1 MSPQKREAADR
12 AMQQL
17 GEQGGQKPQR
27 DHRAWARKILS
38 SPKGRSPAVIR
49 MAQAA
54 VGEAA

>member
-1 MSPQKREAADR
+1 MSPQKREAAGK

-17 GEQGGQKPQR
+17 GGESNQKPQR

-54 VGEAA
+54 VGEMA

>member
-1 MSPQKREAADR
+1 MSPQNREAAER
-12 AMQQL
+12 AMQQI
-17 GEQGGQKPQR
+17 GNQDEQKPQR
-27 DHRAWARKILS
+27 DHKAWAWKILN